1 MNTDKP
7 SPAPGE
13 APKGDETT
21 ELTRQ
26 EPVQNALWQWTELVK
41 LEHRRIDSNDQ
52 RTQMLRHMIDVQD
65 AADQRQAKFYTDKLH
80 REDENKKQRDQTAR
94 RIVWTLIGIGTI
106 FLSIPVWMLF
116 AGNDTQREM
125 AEWMLDKITTLIGG
139 AGLVYIGQNLLQKWI
154 GTSNGS

>member
-1 MNTDKP
+1 MNTGKP
-7 SPAPGE
+7 SPVP
-13 APKGDETT
+13 APKRDETT
-21 ELTRQ
+21 EPIQ

-125 AEWMLDKITTLIGG
+125 AEWMLDKITALIGG
-139 AGLVYIGQNLLQKWI
+139 AGLVYLGQNLLQKWI

>member
-1 MNTDKP
+1 MNTGKP
-7 SPAPGE
+7 SPAP
-13 APKGDETT
+13 APKRDETT
-21 ELTRQ
+21 EPMQ
-26 EPVQNALWQWTELVK
+26 EPVQYALWQWTELVK

-125 AEWMLDKITTLIGG
+125 AEWMLDKITALIGG
-139 AGLVYIGQNLLQKWI
+139 AGLVYLGQNLLQKWI